1 MTIQISR
8 DQFDTMRR
16 EGEEKFVRR
25 AAQFL
30 REKFPAIAGRAEPDK
45 LLVAVRAGM
54 GRAAAHGFESERDI
68 VQYLVA
74 MIQLGPRFDEDAS
87 LSSVQ
92 LPLRGMPGTPAPVRM
107 AFLMKAVNDIISER
121 KRHAA

>member
-16 EGEEKFVRR
+16 EGEERFVLR

-30 REKFPAIAGRAEPDK
+30 REEFPAIAGRAEPDK
-45 LLVAVRAGM
+45 LAAAIRAGM
-54 GRAAAHGFESERDI
+54 ARAAAYGFESERDI

-74 MIQLGPRFDEDAS
+74 MIHLGPRFDEDAS
-87 LSSVQ
+87 LPSAQV
-92 LPLRGMPGTPAPVRM
+92 PLRGMPG
-107 AFLMKAVNDIISER
+107 
-121 KRHAA
+121 